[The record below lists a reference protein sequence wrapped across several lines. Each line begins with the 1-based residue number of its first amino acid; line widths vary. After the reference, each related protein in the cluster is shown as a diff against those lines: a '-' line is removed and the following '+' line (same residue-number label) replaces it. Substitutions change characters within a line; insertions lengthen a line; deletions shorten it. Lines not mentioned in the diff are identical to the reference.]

1 MKKYITILA
10 ALLVSG
16 LSALAQPS
24 AQDFLDRYNIVLKN
38 LGPTGVGLETL
49 LDRWEALY
57 PEDENMMLGKFSY
70 YYNKSQTSE
79 VVKKDAARYLGNAPF
94 LALKDSLNNP
104 VNYFQV
110 VNFDDSLFG
119 IASTQIN
126 KLISKEPTR
135 LDYRFLKVSSL
146 ISYEKDSPDMAL
158 SELRGLIDYNYHNT
172 SKWVYPNEEVDN
184 DFFKSAI
191 QEFCFAM
198 FKMGTPACYKAFKEL
213 SQLML
218 TYNPNDIL
226 FMDDM
231 GSYYLVAEHNSKLA
245 LKYYN
250 KVLKAKPDD
259 ITAIQNC
266 ILLARNDKNVKLEKK
281 FLPMLIKYSTDDAT
295 KESAQVRLQSLNSK

>member
-16 LSALAQPS
+16 LSAFAQPS

-79 VVKKDAARYLGNAPF
+79 VV
-94 LALKDSLNNP
+94 
-104 VNYFQV
+104 
-110 VNFDDSLFG
+110 NFDDSLFG

-126 KLISKEPTR
+126 QLISKEPTR

-231 GSYYLVAEHNSKLA
+231 GSY
-245 LKYYN
+245 
-250 KVLKAKPDD
+250 
-259 ITAIQNC
+259 
-266 ILLARNDKNVKLEKK
+266 
-281 FLPMLIKYSTDDAT
+281 
-295 KESAQVRLQSLNSK
+295 